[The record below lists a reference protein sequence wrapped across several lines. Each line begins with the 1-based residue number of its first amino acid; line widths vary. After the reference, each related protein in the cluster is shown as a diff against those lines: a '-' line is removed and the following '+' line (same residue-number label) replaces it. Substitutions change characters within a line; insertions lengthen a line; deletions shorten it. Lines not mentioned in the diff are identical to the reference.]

1 MPWWVSLAVGEKVQ
15 TDFMKNI
22 PLLAVLAA
30 LGILGQSPTFVV
42 AAEEEGVALAIVY
55 DTSGSMK
62 DSVRDANGRSAPKYT
77 IANRAL
83 KAITQQI
90 QTFAANSLSGGARK
104 VEAGLFGFSGDSAR
118 QAVPFGPFKAAA
130 LEDFAR
136 RFSNPNG
143 NTPLGNSLTL
153 AGQAVLESPLP
164 RKHVLIITDG
174 MNTVGPKPEDTLPA
188 LRQKA
193 AQKGSSV
200 SVHFVAFDTDAKV
213 FNPVKKLEATVV
225 SASDEKQLNTQLE
238 FIMQRKILL
247 EEEEPKR

>member
-1 MPWWVSLAVGEKVQ
+1 MAVGEKVQ

-30 LGILGQSPTFVV
+30 LGILGQSLTSVV
-42 AAEEEGVALAIVY
+42 AAAEEGVALAIVY

-62 DSVRDANGRSAPKYT
+62 ESVRDANGRSAPKYI

-83 KAITQQI
+83 KAITKQI
-90 QTFAANSLSGGARK
+90 QTFATNSLTGGSRK
-104 VEAGLFGFSGDSAR
+104 VEAGLFVFSGNSAR

-174 MNTVGPKPEDTLPA
+174 ENTVGPKPEDTLPA

-200 SVHFVAFDTDAKV
+200 SVHFVAFDTDARV
-213 FNPVKKLEATVV
+213 FNPVKKLDATVV